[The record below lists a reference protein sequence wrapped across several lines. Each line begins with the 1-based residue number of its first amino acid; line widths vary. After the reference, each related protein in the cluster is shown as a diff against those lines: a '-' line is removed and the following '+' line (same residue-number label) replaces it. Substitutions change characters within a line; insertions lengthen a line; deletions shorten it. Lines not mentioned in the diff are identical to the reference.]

1 MLRAVATDIDR
12 LRNETLQQFATMPA
26 SKLVD
31 DLRTE
36 IIWAPGGSGD
46 AQNFLD
52 VAKMIGG
59 ALHPLLVYVDRRSA
73 GEAELSIP
81 AGRWD
86 LEGTSATT
94 LGYGDSTT
102 NTIYIED
109 GAVLLNPGEMFRS
122 VRVVARSSAPVV
134 EFVGL
139 PDGKVPVVVDAVV
152 GRQLGREGAHAIEVA
167 LHHVRRADRVREA
180 RVLAARERQR
190 GQPERPDPPQTLDL
204 RTREQPRDPP
214 FSRAGER
221 DQAVNGIAQD
231 HRREGTRWRFRRKSA
246 GAASPVISCET
257 GAPVPQM
264 CVSPGRRRGGGP
276 ALPELRHAH
285 PRARTRGPA
294 AGDPRVGVAPRTR

>member
-139 PDGKVPVVVDAVV
+139 PDGKVPVIYAANGASFKNEGSVPCYTVAADKFVVLALSNAAVEQGTTPVIYVESGGTLLARSIQGSTIDPAAISCDVGGTIIFAHDGNALFPVEWPGVAGSILNQPAGIAGGSGPTAFRPSEVIGPLSAGCLYYDKDLGKPIWWSGVEWVDAT
-152 GRQLGREGAHAIEVA
+152 G
-167 LHHVRRADRVREA
+167 
-180 RVLAARERQR
+180 
-190 GQPERPDPPQTLDL
+190 T
-204 RTREQPRDPP
+204 
-214 FSRAGER
+214 
-221 DQAVNGIAQD
+221 AV
-231 HRREGTRWRFRRKSA
+231 
-246 GAASPVISCET
+246 
-257 GAPVPQM
+257 
-264 CVSPGRRRGGGP
+264 
-276 ALPELRHAH
+276 
-285 PRARTRGPA
+285 
-294 AGDPRVGVAPRTR
+294 